1 MTTGHVPAFWHK
13 LAGMITPDD
22 ILAFWFREIDGS
34 AWWRKDAAFDLLLRE
49 RFGTCHEVACGG
61 GLWSWR
67 ESAPG
72 RLAEV
77 IVLDQ
82 FSRNIHRDT
91 PQAFAQDG
99 MALVLAQELI
109 RSGQAAPFTL
119 RERGVLYLPFMHSE
133 SLAMQDESVR
143 LYSEPGLDGQ
153 LDFALQHRDIIARFG
168 RFPHRN
174 AILGR
179 ASTAEELAFLQEP
192 GSSF

>member
-1 MTTGHVPAFWHK
+1 MPAFWHK
-13 LAGMITPDD
+13 LAGMITPHD
-22 ILAFWFREIDGS
+22 ILDFWFREIDPA
-34 AWWRKDAAFDLLLRE
+34 AWWRKDAAFDNQLRE
-49 RFGTCHEVACGG
+49 RFGACHEAAAHGE
-61 GLWSWR
+61 LADWR
-67 ESAPG
+67 GSVPG

-91 PQAFAQDG
+91 PRAFAQDG

-109 RSGQAAPFTL
+109 AGGGAQALDA

-133 SLAMQDESVR
+133 SLRMQDESVR
-143 LYSEPGLDGQ
+143 LYSDPALAGQ
-153 LDFALQHRDIIARFG
+153 LDFAIRHRDIIARFG

-179 ASTAEELAFLQEP
+179 VSTAEEAAFLQEP
-192 GSSF
+192 GSGF